1 MWSAC
6 YPPCRR
12 LRRHAGHGSNVSSCY
27 PPCRRLRRVGAVPAI
42 LESRYPPCRRLRS
55 LATLRSDDGGCYPP
69 CRRLRSQGWATASR
83 RCGYPPCRRLRS
95 HKFLEQGQF
104 FGHGSS
110 KCTRGIKISALS
122 PRSSR
127 SIAISAFEGH
137 LLPVSSSE
145 VRPRLFRYFASSD

>member
-1 MWSAC
+1 MTK
-6 YPPCRR
+6 
-12 LRRHAGHGSNVSSCY
+12 
-27 PPCRRLRRVGAVPAI
+27 
-42 LESRYPPCRRLRS
+42 RYPPCRRLRS
-55 LATLRSDDGGCYPP
+55 RHGVARGDDVGYPPCRRLRSQPLGLRDYANCYPP
-69 CRRLRSQGWATASR
+69 CRRLRSTGMGTRLAPASYPPCR
-83 RCGYPPCRRLRS
+83 RLRSERGLRSSAKGSYPPCRRLRS

-104 FGHGSS
+104 FGHASS